1 MNADCFWFSFL
12 IGIEKNAV
20 TRLMATCHVLAA
32 TLICSKTDTRSV
44 TAVAVSATSWLSLQ
58 SSTVILQDP
67 SSFFSGQTGELNE
80 DMMGATTSVSFG
92 L

>member
-12 IGIEKNAV
+12 IGIEKNAF

-44 TAVAVSATSWLSLQ
+44 TAVAVSAASWLSLQ
-58 SSTVILQDP
+58 LSTVILQDP
-67 SSFFSGQTGELNE
+67 CRGQTGKLNE